1 MSAATSPLRLSQV
14 VMTTALLAGLA
25 VPAMAQAA
33 PDTENGRYTLAPMN
47 GGFAR
52 LDTRTGVV
60 SHCTD
65 KGHGWA
71 CYALPDE
78 RTALDTEIGRLQA
91 ENEKLKTQLAAREP
105 AAAGKTQ
112 EALPKADSLKPDE
125 PPTAMPKIDEPKS
138 ADANRNRIEI
148 PLPSDH
154 DMDRMM
160 SLVERAWRRL
170 IEMAARVQRDVSG
183 KI

>member
-1 MSAATSPLRLSQV
+1 MTAVLAAL
-14 VMTTALLAGLA
+14 AL
-25 VPAMAQAA
+25 PAMAQAV

-47 GGFAR
+47 GGFVR

-65 KGHGWA
+65 RGHGWA

-78 RTALDTEIGRLQA
+78 RAALDTEIGRLQS

-105 AAAGKTQ
+105 ATADKTQ
-112 EALPKADSLKPDE
+112 EALPKADSLKPDGE
-125 PPTAMPKIDEPKS
+125 TAAPKTDEPKT

-148 PLPSDH
+148 PLPSDQ

-160 SLVERAWRRL
+160 SFVERAWRRL

>member
-1 MSAATSPLRLSQV
+1 MSAAMSPVRLFRV
-14 VMTTALLAGLA
+14 IMMTAILAALAA
-25 VPAMAQAA
+25 PAMAQAT

-47 GGFAR
+47 GGFVR
-52 LDTRTGVV
+52 LDTRTGVI

-78 RTALDTEIGRLQA
+78 RTAFDTEIGRLQS
-91 ENEKLKTQLAAREP
+91 ENEKLRTQLAAREP
-105 AAAGKTQ
+105 ASADKTQ

-125 PPTAMPKIDEPKS
+125 PKMTPKAGEPKT
-138 ADANRNRIEI
+138 ADGNHNRIEI
-148 PLPSDH
+148 PLPSDQ

-160 SLVERAWRRL
+160 SFVERAWRRL
-170 IEMAARVQRDVSG
+170 IDMAARVQRDVSG